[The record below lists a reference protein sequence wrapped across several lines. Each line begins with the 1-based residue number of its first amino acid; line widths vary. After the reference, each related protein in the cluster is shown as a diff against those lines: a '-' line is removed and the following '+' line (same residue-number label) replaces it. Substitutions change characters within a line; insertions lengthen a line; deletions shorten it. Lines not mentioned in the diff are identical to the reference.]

1 MMKSFLGSRALYGNN
16 ARVTLLMTSVVLMC
30 SVFWSP
36 KASAQQDDRER
47 LEAEM
52 FGAEVVDEAD
62 DPERPVESD
71 EAARE
76 AAMFGEQDDAR
87 DEESSP
93 LIQEQQGSTERIE
106 EALLEAEDR
115 LAIGGF
121 LFMQLN
127 DSIAEE
133 TEWTRSNLSA
143 PNLFDLYINAR
154 PNDRLRTYARGRLLY
169 DYTQPAQGAQD
180 TTDAQEGVPSN
191 TLLAPGVATNQ
202 RLRAQLDQ
210 LWVKFD
216 LARSV
221 YVTVGRQRIRWGS
234 GRFWNPTDFLNN
246 TRINPIALFDQ
257 RLGVD
262 LLKLHIPLERLG
274 WNFYAIGMLGDAQNP
289 RDLGAALRGE
299 FLLGKGELALSFVAR
314 KQRQSGPTPLEPIYA
329 PEQQWPKEGVPLR
342 FGADLSRGLGRF
354 EVRLETALT
363 YGELQPFYRGNFSLD
378 LSNLETLTDYVRDD
392 EWLFQAVASTD
403 LTLEYGDGE
412 TLIVA
417 AEYFYNQWGYEN
429 ADLYLWLALQ
439 QNLRPLYLGR
449 HYAAV
454 ALLLPSPGSW
464 NDSSFTFSA
473 LGNLSDGSF
482 LSRLDFSQTLLR
494 DLTFNAYI
502 MSFFGNEGEFRFRV
516 EVPAIPGQTD
526 EPVVVPPTRLTAGLG
541 LRMSF

>member
-1 MMKSFLGSRALYGNN
+1 LTTIAL
-16 ARVTLLMTSVVLMC
+16 LMC
-30 SVFWSP
+30 SVFLSSE
-36 KASAQQDDRER
+36 ASAQDDDRTR

-52 FGAEVVDEAD
+52 FGAE
-62 DPERPVESD
+62 PVEESSEPAEPLDD
-71 EAARE
+71 EDARE
-76 AAMFGEQDDAR
+76 AAMFGSDAQPE
-87 DEESSP
+87 DSSP
-93 LIQEQQGSTERIE
+93 LVETQDSTARIE
-106 EALLEAEDR
+106 DALLDAEDR

-133 TEWTRSNLSA
+133 TAWTRSNLSA
-143 PNLFDLYINAR
+143 PNLFDLYIDAR
-154 PNDRLRTYARGRLLY
+154 PNERLRTYARGRLLY
-169 DYTQPAQGAQD
+169 DYTQPAQTTLTDDTAQGMGD
-180 TTDAQEGVPSN
+180 VPSN

-216 LARSV
+216 LGRKV

-246 TRINPIALFDQ
+246 TQINPIALFDQ

-262 LLKLHIPLERLG
+262 LLKLHVPLERLG

-314 KQRQSGPTPLEPIYA
+314 KQRQQGPTPLEPIYA
-329 PEQQWPKEGVPLR
+329 PEDSWPKEGVPLR
-342 FGADLSRGLGRF
+342 FGVDLSRGLGPF
-354 EVRLETALT
+354 EMRLEAALT
-363 YGELQPFYRGNFSLD
+363 HGELQPFYRGNFSLD
-378 LSNLETLTDYVRDD
+378 LATLETPVDFTRED

-403 LTLEYGDGE
+403 LTLNYGDNE

-429 ADLYLWLALQ
+429 SDLYLWLALQ
-439 QNLRPLYLGR
+439 QNLRPLYLGQ
-449 HYAAV
+449 HYAAL
-454 ALLLPSPGSW
+454 ALLIPSPGPL
-464 NDSSFTFSA
+464 NDSSFTLSA

-526 EPVVVPPTRLTAGLG
+526 EPLVVPPTRFTAGMG